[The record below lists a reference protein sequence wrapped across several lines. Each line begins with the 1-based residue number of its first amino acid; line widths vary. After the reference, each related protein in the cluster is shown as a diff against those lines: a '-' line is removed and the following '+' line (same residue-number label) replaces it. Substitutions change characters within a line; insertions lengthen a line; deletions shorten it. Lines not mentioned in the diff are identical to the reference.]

1 MGGYDGN
8 TVRKEKRGTAAPV
21 QQAGATLRKEI
32 SELDDDLIL
41 IDIRTRAAMVRD
53 TTQKGATVELI
64 MDRTLPDKHVPIPR
78 IMAPLSL
85 LAFFGI
91 YFILS
96 SFLPVGIREYIFAL
110 VR

>member
-8 TVRKEKRGTAAPV
+8 AVRKEKRGTATAV
-21 QQAGATLRKEI
+21 QQAGAIPAKEI
-32 SELDDDLIL
+32 PEVDDDLIL
-41 IDIRTRAAMVRD
+41 IDIRTRVAMRRDAKQIEAA
-53 TTQKGATVELI
+53 AEPI
-64 MDRTLPDKHVPIPR
+64 MDHTSPDKPVPGSR

-96 SFLPVGIREYIFAL
+96 SFLPIGIREYISAL
-110 VR
+110 IR

>member
-8 TVRKEKRGTAAPV
+8 AVRKKKREMAAPL
-21 QQAGATLRKEI
+21 QQSGPTPREEI

-41 IDIRTRAAMVRD
+41 IDISTRAAMRRD
-53 TTQKGATVELI
+53 AMHIEAAAEPI
-64 MDRTLPDKHVPIPR
+64 MNHTLPDKRVPVPR

-96 SFLPVGIREYIFAL
+96 SFLPIGIREYISAL
-110 VR
+110 IR